1 MTSASTGHLINQEL
15 IELSDLEM
23 KDKYRETKLNNE
35 VFNLT
40 IKMNNNVSTIEDQEK
55 LAVKISLQRTKRE
68 LLEGETS
75 FTKHKC
81 LDYVIHKVGR
91 ATKAYQRENKIP
103 KETLI
108 KDISEKLGEA
118 RENEDPY
125 DEEMRDIEAQMD
137 NALEEIFTVEKA

>member
-1 MTSASTGHLINQEL
+1 
-15 IELSDLEM
+15 M

-55 LAVKISLQRTKRE
+55 LAVKISLQKTKRE

-81 LDYVIHKVGR
+81 RDYVIHKVGR
-91 ATKAYQRENKIP
+91 ATKAY
-103 KETLI
+103 
-108 KDISEKLGEA
+108 
-118 RENEDPY
+118 
-125 DEEMRDIEAQMD
+125 
-137 NALEEIFTVEKA
+137 